1 MTQMATE
8 RIDVTDEKTFKEA
21 LLRFLQE
28 NHQDG
33 RVEYDTVKKSS
44 SVQNMAR
51 DFLINTAAADEI
63 NYKNMY
69 ITIRQAF
76 DALVKDG
83 ALYLVDRDMDIYQVV
98 HLDADL
104 GQTIINVFRELDID
118 ATNVHH
124 GTYEIK

>member
-1 MTQMATE
+1 
-8 RIDVTDEKTFKEA
+8 
-21 LLRFLQE
+21 
-28 NHQDG
+28 
-33 RVEYDTVKKSS
+33 
-44 SVQNMAR
+44 
-51 DFLINTAAADEI
+51 
-63 NYKNMY
+63 
-69 ITIRQAF
+69 
-76 DALVKDG
+76 LVKDG